1 MNKLVLGAIITGAAI
16 ATGYVVSKLLSG
28 PEIEPDFD
36 DDIYDYPDPYETDES
51 IDFEINDD
59 LSEENIPDE
68 LKNID
73 DADLAGA
80 VEETAE
86 TDGEDEAKL

>member
-59 LSEENIPDE
+59 LSEESIPDE
-68 LKNID
+68 LKDID

-86 TDGEDEAKL
+86 TDDEDEAKL